1 VKVYL
6 IKRLLLMIPTF
17 LGITLIVFAVLNFA
31 PGRPGARQQG
41 GDLEKD
47 IRGEQ
52 TEESHRI
59 FREQFHLDKPVMFNT
74 LFALERRDV
83 EAPLRVLAGQVE
95 ADAATRIAARERL
108 DAQGS
113 YAVPHLIA
121 LVREADQAGDFAL
134 RDRAVFF
141 LQRAARRPLVDPYAT
156 RPTPEQRALNRSIE
170 AENVVTRALR
180 YLPEAPEAEKRRV
193 LAGWESWYD
202 EHRDRWQF
210 DTAGQLR
217 ILFLETRFAA
227 YWHNLIRLDFGVSLV
242 TKQPVLGTLISKLP
256 YSLTLSVGSLLLAYV
271 LAIPLGIFSAIR
283 KDSKTDRVVTVVLF
297 MLYSLPSFFVATLLL
312 FFFSYG
318 SDYENLRWFPTGGFR
333 DANYMA
339 LSTWEQLG
347 DIALHMVLPMLC
359 LTYGSL
365 ASLSRYMRTGLLDVI
380 RSDYVRTAHA
390 KGLSEWNV
398 IGRHAVRNGLL
409 PILTLL
415 AGLLPAALGGSV
427 IIEYIFGIPGMGQ
440 WVIESIYA
448 RDYNAIMVVQLLS
461 TLLVLVGILLTDLS
475 YALVDPRIR
484 FE

>member
-1 VKVYL
+1 MKVYL

-31 PGRPGARQQG
+31 PGRPGAAQQG
-41 GDLEKD
+41 ADLERD

-59 FREQFHLDKPVMFNT
+59 FREQFHLDKPVMLNT
-74 LFALERRDV
+74 LFALKSEDV
-83 EAPLRVLAGQVE
+83 EVPLQLLAGRVP
-95 ADAATRIAARERL
+95 ADAAQRIAARERI
-108 DAQGS
+108 DAQGG
-113 YAVPHLIA
+113 YAVPHLIEI
-121 LVREADQAGDFAL
+121 VRRADAEGDMAL
-134 RDRAVFF
+134 RDRGVFF
-141 LQRAARRPLVDPYAT
+141 LQRAARRPLVDPYAPD
-156 RPTPEQRALNRSIE
+156 PTAEQRARNRAIG
-170 AENVVTRALR
+170 AENVAIRALR
-180 YLPEAPEAEKRRV
+180 YLPETPEEEKRRV
-193 LAGWESWYD
+193 LAGWEAWYD
-202 EHRDRWQF
+202 AHRARWQY
-210 DTAGQLR
+210 DRADKLR
-217 ILFLETRFAA
+217 ILFLDTRFAA

-242 TKQPVLGTLISKLP
+242 TKRPVLGTLISKLP
-256 YSLTLSVGSLLLAYV
+256 YSLTLSVGSLLLAYLV
-271 LAIPLGIFSAIR
+271 AIPLGIFSAVR
-283 KDSKTDRVVTVVLF
+283 KDSPADRVTTVVLF

-333 DANYMA
+333 DADYMA
-339 LSTWEQLG
+339 LSTWSQLG
-347 DIALHMVLPMLC
+347 DIALHMALPMLC

-380 RSDYVRTAHA
+380 RSDYVRTAQA
-390 KGLSEWNV
+390 KGLPEWQV

-415 AGLLPAALGGSV
+415 AGLLPAVLGGSV

-461 TLLVLVGILLTDLS
+461 TLLVLIGILLTDLS